1 MSLPHST
8 PVAAPQ
14 AVTLASLA
22 SLLGRR
28 WQLIAWPA
36 LAGLLAAILLC
47 SFATP
52 RYRATAEIQV
62 QKMDGGAFGLENGVT
77 GQAASAA
84 STDSLDYT
92 MTLQT
97 KAGILRSPALA
108 VAVIREAGLEPTQDY
123 FAPASAGGTFGFLHA
138 WLARLPW
145 RKPLEPLGVPLA
157 QASNRRYA
165 AERIFKSHLKVQPQA
180 GTRLIDVSYS
190 DPDPARA
197 AAVAN
202 TVVRV
207 LAELNFEQRFT
218 STRQGSDWLA
228 GQLEELRTRAGQTEA
243 RAVALQRGTGMF
255 GSDAS
260 RNVVLERLDSLNQ
273 TLTAAESNRILK
285 ESIDRVAA
293 SGSPELISSLSG
305 NSSTGSVASVNS
317 SLSLVQSLRQQE
329 AQVRSELA
337 ESQVRYGSAYPKVA
351 ELQAQLEGI
360 ASALVA
366 ETERLGRRAHTDWQ
380 VAAQA
385 ETAAR
390 DAFEKQKQLA
400 TEQNSS
406 VLAYQLAR
414 EEADSARTLYEG
426 LLAKLK
432 QARLLEGLRAGDVS
446 VVSQAEEPPTDHPA
460 SPNWLLWLGAA
471 TLAGLAAG
479 LGAATLAELTSSV
492 LRTPAQVEAC
502 TGAPLLAVLPA
513 RKASGRLPWRRGPEA
528 EDWAQ
533 AASLASQTSTP
544 FLEAVRTVRTAVQS
558 PGPAAGCKV
567 VLITSCLPGE
577 GKSTLASNLA
587 FAFAQAGSRV
597 LLIDADLRRP
607 SLFKLSQKTRREGL
621 ASALSG
627 SGAVS
632 WEQPYPAWPDFHLL
646 GGSEKPALPSEMLAS
661 PAMGELLDR
670 CRAEHDIVILD
681 SPPVLP
687 VTDAA
692 LLARHCD
699 AALLLA
705 RHNRTAPQALQ
716 RSLHALGQGVG
727 HRPPVGVILNGIA
740 SGSGEYRAYFG
751 YDGGAYAA
759 LDA

>member
-1 MSLPHST
+1 MSLT
-8 PVAAPQ
+8 PPLPAPAPQ

-22 SLLGRR
+22 SLFGRR
-28 WQLIAWPA
+28 WQMLFWPA
-36 LAGLLAAILLC
+36 LAGLLAAAAWC
-47 SFATP
+47 SLATP
-52 RYRATAEIQV
+52 RYHATAEIQV

-77 GQAASAA
+77 GPAAAA
-84 STDSLDYT
+84 AATDSLDYT

-97 KAGILRSPALA
+97 KAAVLRSPALA
-108 VAVIREAGLEPTQDY
+108 VAVIREAGLEPTEEY
-123 FAPASAGGTFGFLHA
+123 FAPAARGHEPPFWHA

-145 RKPLEPLGVPLA
+145 RKPLEPLSVPLA
-157 QASNRRYA
+157 QAPNRRYA
-165 AERIFKSHLKVQPQA
+165 AERIFKAHLKVQPLA
-180 GTRLIDVSYS
+180 GTRLIDVTYT

-202 TVVRV
+202 AAVRV
-207 LAELNFEQRFT
+207 LAALNFEQRFT

-228 GQLEELRTRAGQTEA
+228 GQLEELRARAEQTEA
-243 RAVALQRGTGMF
+243 HAVALQRGTGMF
-255 GSDAS
+255 GNDAS

-293 SGSPELISSLSG
+293 GGSPELISSLSG

-329 AQVRSELA
+329 AQVRAELA
-337 ESQVRYGSAYPKVA
+337 ESQVRYGSAYPRVA
-351 ELQAQLEGI
+351 ELQAQLDGV
-360 ASALVA
+360 SNALAA
-366 ETERLGRRAHTDWQ
+366 ETDRLGRRAHTDWQ

-400 TEQNSS
+400 SEQNSS

-414 EEADSARTLYEG
+414 EEADSARSLYEG

-446 VVSQAEEPPTDHPA
+446 IVSQAEEPPPNRPA
-460 SPNWLLWLGAA
+460 SPNWPLWLGAA

-502 TGAPLLAVLPA
+502 TGAPLLAVLPE
-513 RKASGRLPWRRGPEA
+513 RKARARLPWRKR
-528 EDWAQ
+528 
-533 AASLASQTSTP
+533 
-544 FLEAVRTVRTAVQS
+544 LEADAWLQEPPPKNGASVPFFESVRGVRTSVQS
-558 PGPAAGCKV
+558 AGPVGGSRL
-567 VLITSCLPGE
+567 VLVTSCLPGE
-577 GKSTLASNLA
+577 GKTTLAKNLALA
-587 FAFAQAGSRV
+587 FAQTGGRV

-607 SLFKLSQKTRREGL
+607 SLFRLGGGARREGL

-627 SGAVS
+627 SGAVP
-632 WEQPYPAWPDFHLL
+632 WEQPYQDWPNLHLL
-646 GGSEKPALPSEMLAS
+646 GGSEQPPLPSEMLAS
-661 PAMGELLDR
+661 PAMGTLLDR
-670 CRAEHDIVILD
+670 CRAEHDIIILD
-681 SPPVLP
+681 APPVLP
-687 VTDAA
+687 VTDAV
-692 LLARHCD
+692 LLAGHCD
-699 AALLLA
+699 AILLLA

-716 RSLHALGQGVG
+716 RSLYTLRQGAEP
-727 HRPPVGVILNGIA
+727 HPPVGVILNGLA
-740 SGSGEYRAYFG
+740 SNSGAYRDYFG

-759 LDA
+759 QNA